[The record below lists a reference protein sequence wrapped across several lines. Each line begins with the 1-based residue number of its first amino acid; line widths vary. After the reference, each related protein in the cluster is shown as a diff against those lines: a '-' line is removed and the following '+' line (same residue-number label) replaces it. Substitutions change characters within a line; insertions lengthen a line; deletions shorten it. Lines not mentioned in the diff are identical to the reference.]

1 MHLIIIIFAEWR
13 GLQTMITTTTSG
25 VFIAWSDD
33 GWMRLG
39 HTAAAWSFYEN
50 LSTRPAAIVE
60 WKWKRDS
67 KKVDWTND
75 RAIYAQ
81 TWRIKIIRKKL
92 VNCSQFIM
100 AWSFVWV
107 CICRSLVSFI
117 TIRFQAHVELSSQRH
132 NISNKNSL
140 APEESM
146 NVQLCKETESNV
158 KNVACAPHST
168 HNSSRMSS
176 SERAERAQKIHFI
189 RQ

>member
-1 MHLIIIIFAEWR
+1 MHLIIIIFAERR
-13 GLQTMITTTTSG
+13 GLQTMMTTTSG

-33 GWMRLG
+33 GWLRLG

-50 LSTRPAAIVE
+50 LSIRPAAIVG

-81 TWRIKIIRKKL
+81 NWRIKIIRKKL
-92 VNCSQFIM
+92 VNCSQYYGSMIFLSLQLQI
-100 AWSFVWV
+100 SRTLYYN
-107 CICRSLVSFI
+107 IISSTRSAQQSK
-117 TIRFQAHVELSSQRH
+117 TPHFQQ
-132 NISNKNSL
+132 NSL
-140 APEESM
+140 APEQSM

-168 HNSSRMSS
+168 YNSSRLST